1 VTDRKKDKAPSAPD
15 QDRDPG
21 PAGNDRRQPG
31 VKDRR
36 AVRRGGR
43 RAGDV
48 FKDVATFIHQLLTEP
63 PR

>member
-1 VTDRKKDKAPSAPD
+1 VPDRKKDKTPQQPD
-15 QDRDPG
+15 R
-21 PAGNDRRQPG
+21 AGYSGEDRRQAAVP
-31 VKDRR
+31 DRR

-48 FKDVATFIHQLLTEP
+48 LKDVAKFIHQLLTEP

>member
-1 VTDRKKDKAPSAPD
+1 VTDPKKNPKPAAPS
-15 QDRDPG
+15 QDGNPG
-21 PAGNDRRQPG
+21 PADNDRRQPG

>member
-1 VTDRKKDKAPSAPD
+1 VADRKKGRTPATP
-15 QDRDPG
+15 DRDG
-21 PAGNDRRQPG
+21 YAGEDRRQAAVP
-31 VKDRR
+31 DRR

-48 FKDVATFIHQLLTEP
+48 SKHVAKFIHQLLPEP

>member
-1 VTDRKKDKAPSAPD
+1 VTDQQKDKQPERPT
-15 QDRDPG
+15 RD
-21 PAGNDRRQPG
+21 DRRQPG

>member
-1 VTDRKKDKAPSAPD
+1 MADKKNDKAPATP
-15 QDRDPG
+15 DRDG
-21 PAGNDRRQPG
+21 FDGADRRQAAVP
-31 VKDRR
+31 DRR

-48 FKDVATFIHQLLTEP
+48 FKDVAKFIHQLLTEP

>member
-1 VTDRKKDKAPSAPD
+1 VAKRKNDQAPETPDRKGYGGA
-15 QDRDPG
+15 
-21 PAGNDRRQPG
+21 DRRQATAP
-31 VKDRR
+31 DRR

-48 FKDVATFIHQLLTEP
+48 LKDVAKFIHQLLTEP

>member
-1 VTDRKKDKAPSAPD
+1 MADNNEDKAPATPA
-15 QDRDPG
+15 RDEFNG
-21 PAGNDRRQPG
+21 ADRREAAVP
-31 VKDRR
+31 DRR

-48 FKDVATFIHQLLTEP
+48 FKDVAQFIHQLLTEP

>member
-1 VTDRKKDKAPSAPD
+1 MTDHKKDQAPAAPD
-15 QDRDPG
+15 QDRQPG
-21 PAGNDRRQPG
+21 SADNDRRRPD

>member
-1 VTDRKKDKAPSAPD
+1 VADRNTDKAPEPPD
-15 QDRDPG
+15 R
-21 PAGNDRRQPG
+21 AGYAGADRRQPA
-31 VKDRR
+31 VPDRR

-48 FKDVATFIHQLLTEP
+48 FKDVAKFIHQLLTEP

>member
-1 VTDRKKDKAPSAPD
+1 VPDRKKNKAPGTPA
-15 QDRDPG
+15 RDG
-21 PAGNDRRQPG
+21 HEGADRRQAAVP
-31 VKDRR
+31 DRR

-48 FKDVATFIHQLLTEP
+48 FKDVAKFIHQLLTEP

>member
-1 VTDRKKDKAPSAPD
+1 MADKKKDKDPAAPD
-15 QDRDPG
+15 QDRQAGPG
-21 PAGNDRRQPG
+21 DNDRRQPG
-31 VKDRR
+31 LKDRR